1 MTLTLNWLY
10 SNVFKE
16 MKMTVLNSDAAPEVS
31 SKLTQ
36 MPQVRMA
43 SSLTLSLMKLLHFK
57 AFLKDVVV
65 VVVVGGVYPGKKDK
79 HFVATAPSGDPS

>member
-43 SSLTLSLMKLLHFK
+43 SSLTLSLMKLVHFK
-57 AFLKDVVV
+57 AFLKD
-65 VVVVGGVYPGKKDK
+65 VVVGGVYPGKKDK

>member
-16 MKMTVLNSDAAPEVS
+16 MKMAVLNSDAGPEVS
-31 SKLTQ
+31 PKLTH

-43 SSLTLSLMKLLHFK
+43 SSLTLSLMKLVHFL
-57 AFLKDVVV
+57 AFLKDVV
-65 VVVVGGVYPGKKDK
+65 GFLSWKKIKDK

>member
-16 MKMTVLNSDAAPEVS
+16 IKMTVLNSDAAPEVS
-31 SKLTQ
+31 PKLTH

-43 SSLTLSLMKLLHFK
+43 SSLTLSLMKLVHFK

-65 VVVVGGVYPGKKDK
+65 GFLSWKKN
-79 HFVATAPSGDPS
+79 